1 MKNILI
7 FSGTTE
13 GRKLSELLCEN
24 EISHIVSV
32 ATEYGRQVCNE
43 NSYARIIKGRMDLEM
58 MKKFLSEE
66 NIDLV
71 IDATHPYAKE
81 VTVNI
86 KNAVSSL
93 DNAHIKYMRY
103 VRDIQKSGLL
113 KNMNNIDSDIYGN
126 INHEDD
132 RASDTNY
139 NKFNVCFFSSSE
151 ECEKALKERAGD
163 IKGNIL
169 LTTGSKELSVFCT
182 DEDIRKRLIARVL
195 PGAESIAL
203 CEENGLSG
211 RQIIAMQGPFS
222 EDMNAAIIRQ
232 YDISC
237 MVTKQSGA
245 NGGFEEKLMA
255 AKNEGIPVYVI
266 GCPVDETG
274 HTLEEILSEIG
285 ISYSDINTEKNIVAD
300 SDESIED
307 NKCVDENTHMN
318 IRLIGVGMGAEKT
331 LTVEAKHFIE
341 SSDIILGAERIIAP
355 FEAKIEK
362 KPYYLAK
369 DIIPYLKKTNG
380 QNISIL
386 LSGDSGFYSGCEK
399 LYKALQE
406 AVEEG
411 SLNANIEIIPGI
423 SSVSYLASK
432 LGQSWSDAKILSI
445 HGRRDVTAWKG
456 ELKYTVRHN
465 YKTFILLSGVK
476 NLNDIIGI
484 LKNDGLENC
493 RLFAG
498 YQMSYDNEKIIE
510 IDILEAGDITDRGT
524 SSESNIAHSNYIDA
538 NDKIKKVKTD
548 EVNALEDGLY
558 TCLIINPEYK
568 DISFSSYIADSEFER
583 GNVPMT
589 KEEIRSLSIAKLN
602 LDENSVVYDIGS
614 GTGSIAVQI
623 GSMSDKIKVYA
634 IERKKEAVDLIRKNC
649 EKFDIDN
656 VEIIEGFAPECL
668 EGLVAPTHA
677 FIGGSGGHMKE
688 ILTKLFEKNP
698 HMSVVINAV
707 STETMQQCMEL
718 EKVFK
723 LWDFSMVQLAVTR
736 LNHVGEH
743 HLLKSENPIWIC
755 SFKFTI

>member
-24 EISHIVSV
+24 KISHIVSV

-43 NSYARIIKGRMDLEM
+43 NPYARIINGRMDLET
-58 MKKFLSEE
+58 MKKYLTEE
-66 NIDLV
+66 NIDIV
-71 IDATHPYAKE
+71 IDATHPYAQE
-81 VTVNI
+81 VTENI
-86 KNAVSSL
+86 KNAVKSM

-103 VRDIQKSGLL
+103 ARDIQNSRLL
-113 KNMNNIDSDIYGN
+113 KNMNNIDSDSYGN
-126 INHEDD
+126 INHKDD
-132 RASDTNY
+132 REKDTNY
-139 NKFNVCFFSSSE
+139 NGYIVRYFSSSE
-151 ECEKALKERAGD
+151 ECAEALKDRAGD

-169 LTTGSKELSVFCT
+169 LTTGSKELSVFCA

-222 EDMNAAIIRQ
+222 IDMNTAIIRQ

-266 GCPVDETG
+266 GCPVNEVG
-274 HTLEEILSEIG
+274 NTLEEILSEIG
-285 ISYSDINTEKNIVAD
+285 ISKLG
-300 SDESIED
+300 
-307 NKCVDENTHMN
+307 THMN
-318 IRLIGVGMGAEKT
+318 IKLIGIGMGLENT
-331 LTVEAKHFIE
+331 LTVEAKQFIE
-341 SSDIILGAERIIAP
+341 DSDIILGAERVIAP
-355 FEAKIEK
+355 FDARIEK

-369 DIIPYLKKTNG
+369 DIIPYLKKANG

-386 LSGDSGFYSGCEK
+386 FSGDSGFYSGCEK

-406 AVEEG
+406 AVIDG
-411 SLNANIEIIPGI
+411 DLKADIEILSGI
-423 SSVSYLASK
+423 SSVSYLASR
-432 LGQSWSDAKILSI
+432 LGQSWNDAKILSI
-445 HGRRDVTAWKG
+445 HGRQDVTDWKG
-456 ELKYTVRHN
+456 ELKYAIRHN

-476 NLNDIIGI
+476 NLNDIIVI
-484 LKNDGLENC
+484 LKNDGLEKC

-498 YQMSYDNEKIIE
+498 YQMSYDEEKIIE
-510 IDILEAGDITDRGT
+510 IDISEKDSIGANDRIKLFNSDEITDM
-524 SSESNIAHSNYIDA
+524 Y
-538 NDKIKKVKTD
+538 
-548 EVNALEDGLY
+548 DGLY
-558 TCLIINPEYK
+558 TCLIINPDYN
-568 DISFSSYIADSEFER
+568 DISFSSYITDSEFER

-589 KEEIRSLSIAKLN
+589 KEEVRSLSIAKLG

-623 GSMSDKIKVYA
+623 ANMSDKIKVYA

-668 EGLVAPTHA
+668 EGLAAPTHA